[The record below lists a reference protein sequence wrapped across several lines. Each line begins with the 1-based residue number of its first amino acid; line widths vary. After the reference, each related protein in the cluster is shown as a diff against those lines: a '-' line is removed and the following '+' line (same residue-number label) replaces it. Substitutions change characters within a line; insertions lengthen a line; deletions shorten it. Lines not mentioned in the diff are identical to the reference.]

1 MGIQNWNQGSQQVR
15 VLRSITVVLIAV
27 FGISLFAAQANAVE
41 VKVTGGPVTDADL
54 TAGGHPNLYLKVAFS
69 GFDDPVNADID
80 LPAGFIGDSSATKKI
95 CTQEQFYGSGCP
107 AESQVGTAKAVA
119 NAELTGDLAQ
129 PAIIGLLTI
138 IEGLTGKN
146 PLDLEITGKIYN
158 VEPDAGRPAALGA
171 VLVPPAELSL
181 PPLIDV
187 DPIKT
192 IANFKLRT
200 PGVGDIDANRGDYGL
215 TNELRGLPTET
226 ALNKLGAVAKVH
238 LQSFEYTF
246 IGKGGPNANYVK
258 PFTIMPTKCVPMAF
272 LARAEG
278 ADSRPANDT
287 ENKPPHVWGPDGSLT
302 FTPKNCKDV
311 PFEPTQ
317 TVKPFD
323 APAETAPDGPAAKFQ
338 ASKPTGVTVELTVP
352 GPDAA
357 GSLAQ
362 SMVKRARV
370 FMPEGIALSA
380 GVGGKDGKG
389 LDACTDE
396 QFGLKTAGEPT
407 CPALSKVGT
416 VSFLSPIVPELK
428 GDVYVGAS
436 TSDALLREFMYVK
449 NAESGIEVK
458 LVGKTIPDPKTG
470 KLETILDGLPEQ
482 PFKSFKLNFR
492 GGSNAVLKGPDVCGD
507 STDYGYLETFTGPTD
522 DNPTGIKKIE
532 AKITTEG
539 CKTGPK
545 PFAPTLQVEN
555 GSLVAG
561 ADTTLR
567 TIISRTDDD
576 QLLKGT
582 NVSLPPGALGRLAA
596 VPQCSVAQV
605 KADSDKCPA
614 DSQIGT
620 VGVEAG
626 TGEGTTELNGGKVYL
641 TEGIDGS
648 VAGLGIVVNAKVG
661 PVDLGK
667 SVIIGKMNTRPD
679 LGIDLEVAETP
690 TIVNGVPLYLRKM
703 DINVSKPGFLFNA
716 SSCAPAETKVS
727 FTSQEGA
734 TNTATAP
741 YQLTDCDKLKFDP
754 QMTARFTGTAKSPGF
769 STQIRGTEG
778 ESTLRDT
785 EITLPAGAT
794 VSGLSALK
802 LACPRAD
809 YDANAC
815 KPTALVG
822 NVRAETSLL
831 PLPLTGPVTLI
842 ENGVLPALGIKLR
855 GAISFDLIVEN
866 QVEVGTG
873 RLISV
878 IKGVPDSP
886 ISNFELN
893 LSPNSLLAGLD
904 TICTTPQVADGKFVA
919 YSGAVVSK
927 KVNVDAGAICDGPV
941 NGAAV
946 VKATLKGVKKG
957 KKPALRITLGG
968 KNKANPRITSAKVT
982 LPSTLKIVRSELG
995 GNARAVLAGV
1005 AAKDLK
1011 LSGKSLSV
1019 KAAKA
1024 GDKSVVMTIDN
1035 GALKNAG
1042 VKVGK
1047 RVKLKVSYT
1056 QAGSTKV
1063 KTITVSVTPTK

>member
-41 VKVTGGPVTDADL
+41 VKVTGGPTSDADL
-54 TAGGHPNLYLKVAFS
+54 TAGGHPNLFLKVAFS
-69 GFDDPVNADID
+69 GFDDPANADID
-80 LPAGFIGDSSATKKI
+80 LPAGFIGDSSATKAI
-95 CTQEQFYGSGCP
+95 CTQEDFYGKGCP
-107 AESQVGTAKAVA
+107 ADSQVGTALAVA
-119 NAELTGDLAQ
+119 DAELEGDLAS
-129 PAIIGLLTI
+129 PAVLGLLKI

-146 PLDLEITGKIYN
+146 PLHLEITGKIYN
-158 VEPDAGRPAALGA
+158 VVPDKGRPAALGA
-171 VLVPPAELSL
+171 VLTPPAELSL

-226 ALNKLGAVAKVH
+226 ALNKLGLMAKVH
-238 LQSFEYTF
+238 LRSFEYTF

-258 PFTIMPTKCVPMAF
+258 PFTIMPTKCVPMDF

-278 ADSRPANDT
+278 TSSRPAGDT
-287 ENKPPHVWGPDGSLT
+287 ENKPPHTWGPDGKLT
-302 FTPKNCKDV
+302 FTPTHCDKV

-323 APAETAPDGPAAKFQ
+323 APATTAPAGPPANFK

-352 GPDAA
+352 GPDAG

-362 SMVKRARV
+362 SMVKSARV

-380 GVGGKDGKG
+380 GVGGHDGKG
-389 LDACTDE
+389 LDACTDA
-396 QFGLKTAGEPT
+396 QFGLKTAGKPT
-407 CPALSKVGT
+407 CPELSKVGT
-416 VSFLSPIVPELK
+416 VSFLSPIVPELT
-428 GDVYVGAS
+428 GDVYVGSS
-436 TSDALLREFMYVK
+436 TSDALLREFMYVR
-449 NAESGIEVK
+449 NESAGIEVK

-492 GGSNAVLKGPDVCGD
+492 GGSNAVLKGPDVCGEK
-507 STDYGYLETFTGPTD
+507 TDFGYLTTFTGPTET
-522 DNPTGIKKIE
+522 NPTGVKKIE
-532 AKITTEG
+532 ASIKTEG
-539 CKTGPK
+539 CKEGPK
-545 PFAPTLQVEN
+545 PFAPTLLVEN
-555 GSLVAG
+555 GSLAAG

-567 TIISRTDDD
+567 TLISRTDDD
-576 QLLKGT
+576 QLIKGT
-582 NVSLPPGALGRLAA
+582 NVSLPPGALGRLNG
-596 VPQCSVAQV
+596 VPQCPLATV
-605 KADSDKCPA
+605 KANGNNCPA

-626 TGEGTTELNGGKVYL
+626 TGDGTTELTGNVYL

-648 VAGLGIVVNAKVG
+648 IAGLGIVVNAAVG
-661 PVDLGK
+661 PVDLGQ
-667 SVIIGKMNTRPD
+667 SVIVGKMNTRPD

-690 TIVNGVPLYLRKM
+690 TIVNGVPLYLRKL
-703 DINVSKPGFLFNA
+703 DIRVSKPGFLFNA
-716 SSCAPAETKVS
+716 SSCSPAETKVT

-734 TNTATAP
+734 TASASAP

-754 QMTARFTGTAKSPGF
+754 QMTAKFTGTAKSPGF
-769 STQIRGTEG
+769 TTQIRGTDG

-785 EITLPAGAT
+785 ELTLPAGAT

-809 YDANAC
+809 YDAGNC
-815 KPTALVG
+815 KPEALVG

-842 ENGVLPALGIKLR
+842 QNGVLPALGIKLR

-904 TICTTPQVADGKFVA
+904 TICTAPQVADGKFTA

-927 KVNVDAGAICDGPV
+927 KVNVDSSAICKGPV
-941 NGAAV
+941 GASVTA
-946 VKATLKGVKKG
+946 KATLKGVKKG
-957 KKPALRITLGG
+957 KKPALRVTLGAKSG
-968 KNKANPRITSAKVT
+968 NPRITSAKVT

-1011 LSGKSLSV
+1011 LSGKSFSV

-1024 GDKSVVMTIDN
+1024 GDKSVVITIDN

-1063 KTITVSVTPTK
+1063 KTITVSATATK

>member
-15 VLRSITVVLIAV
+15 VLRSITVVLIAI
-27 FGISLFAAQANAVE
+27 FGIGVFAASASAVE
-41 VKVTGGPVTDADL
+41 VKITGGPKTDADL
-54 TAGGHPNLYLKVAFS
+54 KAGGHPDLFLKIAFS

-80 LPAGFIGDSSATKKI
+80 LPAGFIGDSSATKAI
-95 CTQEQFYGSGCP
+95 CTQDQLQANNCP
-107 AESQVGTAKAVA
+107 ADSQVGTALAVA
-119 NAELTGDLAQ
+119 DAELTGDLAQ
-129 PAIIGLLTI
+129 PAILALLQIIGA
-138 IEGLTGKN
+138 LTGKD
-146 PLDLEITGKIYN
+146 PLHLEIPGKIYN
-158 VEPDAGRPAALGA
+158 VEPDPGRPAALGA
-171 VLVPPAELSL
+171 VLVSPLSA
-181 PPLIDV
+181 PPLIDTP
-187 DPIKT
+187 PIIT
-192 IANFKLRT
+192 VANFKLRT

-215 TNELRGLPTET
+215 TNELRNLPTE
-226 ALNKLGAVAKVH
+226 ASLNSFGAKAKVH
-238 LQSFEYTF
+238 LRSFEYTF
-246 IGKGGPNANYVK
+246 LGTKGPNNNYVK
-258 PFTIMPTKCVPMAF
+258 PFTIMPTKCVPMSF

-278 ADSRPANDT
+278 ADSRPAGDT
-287 ENKPPHVWGPDGSLT
+287 ENKPPYAWGPDGSLT
-302 FTPKNCKDV
+302 FTPKQCDKV
-311 PFEPTQ
+311 PFEPKQ

-323 APAETAPDGPAAKFQ
+323 APAETAPDGPAAKFK

-357 GSLAQ
+357 GSTAQ

-380 GVGGKDGKG
+380 GVGGKNGTG

-396 QFGLKTAGEPT
+396 QFGLKSAGEPT

-428 GDVYVGAS
+428 GDVYVGQS

-449 NAESGIEVK
+449 NEASGIEVK

-507 STDYGYLETFTGPTD
+507 STDYGYLETFTGPTET
-522 DNPTGIKKIE
+522 NPTGIKKIE
-532 AKITTEG
+532 ATITTDG

-545 PFAPTLQVEN
+545 PFAPTLVAEN
-555 GSLVAG
+555 GSNVAG

-605 KADSDKCPA
+605 KADAEKCPA
-614 DSQIGT
+614 DSLIGS

-626 TGEGTTELNGGKVYL
+626 TGDGTTELKGGKVYL

-667 SVIIGKMNTRPD
+667 SVIIGKMNARAD

-703 DINVSKPGFLFNA
+703 DILINKPGFLFNA
-716 SSCAPAETKVS
+716 SSCAPAEIKVG

-734 TNTATAP
+734 TASATAP
-741 YQLTDCDKLKFDP
+741 YNLTDCDKLKFDP
-754 QMTARFTGTAKSPGF
+754 QMTARLTGNAKTPGF
-769 STQIRGTEG
+769 TTQVRGTDG
-778 ESTLRDT
+778 ESTLKDT
-785 EITLPAGAT
+785 ELTLPAGLSVA
-794 VSGLSALK
+794 GLAALK
-802 LACPRAD
+802 NSCPKAD
-809 YDANAC
+809 YDAGNC
-815 KPTALVG
+815 KESNVVG
-822 NVRAETSLL
+822 DVRAETSLL
-831 PLPLTGPVTLI
+831 PLPLTGPVTLLSLP
-842 ENGVLPALGIKLR
+842 GDPLPALGVKLR
-855 GAISFDLIVEN
+855 GAINFDLIVLN
-866 QVEVGTG
+866 RVEKNA
-873 RLISV
+873 RLTSV
-878 IKGVPDSP
+878 IAGVPDSP
-886 ISNFELN
+886 ISNFQLN
-893 LSPNSLLAGLD
+893 LKPDSLLAGSKTLCSD
-904 TICTTPQVADGKFVA
+904 PQTAEGKFTA
-919 YSGAVVSK
+919 YSGAVSSK
-927 KVNVDAGAICDGPV
+927 SVTVDTSAVCGNVGPESVAI
-941 NGAAV
+941 
-946 VKATLKGVKKG
+946 KATLKGTKKG
-957 KKPALRITLGG
+957 KKPALRVSLTG
-968 KNKANPRITSAKVT
+968 KNNPRITSAKVT
-982 LPSTLKIVRSELG
+982 LPSTLKIVRRELG

-1005 AAKDLK
+1005 AAKDLT
-1011 LSGKSLSV
+1011 LSGRSLSV

-1024 GDKSVVMTIDN
+1024 GDKSIVMTIDN

-1047 RVKLKVSYT
+1047 VVKLKVSYT

-1063 KTITVSVTPTK
+1063 RTITVSVRAAK

>member
-1 MGIQNWNQGSQQVR
+1 MR

-41 VKVTGGPVTDADL
+41 VKVTGGPKTDADL
-54 TAGGHPNLYLKVAFS
+54 KAGGHPDLFLKVEFS

-80 LPAGFIGDSSATKKI
+80 LPAGFIGDSSATKAI
-95 CTQEQFYGSGCP
+95 CTQDELEANNCP
-107 AESQVGTAKAVA
+107 ADSQVGTALAVA
-119 NAELTGDLAQ
+119 DAELTGDLNQ
-129 PAIIGLLTI
+129 PAILALLQI
-138 IEGLTGKN
+138 LGALTGKD
-146 PLDLEITGKIYN
+146 PLHLEIPGKIYN

-171 VLVPPAELSL
+171 VLVSPLSA
-181 PPLIDV
+181 PPLIDTP
-187 DPIKT
+187 PIT
-192 IANFKLRT
+192 TVANFKLRT

-215 TNELRGLPTET
+215 TNELRGLPTE
-226 ALNKLGAVAKVH
+226 ADLNAFGAKAKVH
-238 LQSFEYTF
+238 LRSFEYTF
-246 IGKGGPNANYVK
+246 KGTGGPNNNYVK

-278 ADSRPANDT
+278 ADSRPAGDT
-287 ENKPPHVWGPDGSLT
+287 ENKPPHTWGPDGSLT
-302 FTPKNCKDV
+302 FTPKDCKDV

-323 APAETAPDGPAAKFQ
+323 APAKTAPDGPAANFQ

-352 GPDAA
+352 GPDAG
-357 GSLAQ
+357 GSTAQ

-370 FMPEGIALSA
+370 FMPEGISLSA

-428 GDVYVGAS
+428 GDVYVGVS
-436 TSDALLREFMYVK
+436 TSDALLREFMYVEDP
-449 NAESGIEVK
+449 ATGIEVK

-716 SSCAPAETKVS
+716 SSCAPSETKVS
-727 FTSQEGA
+727 FTSQEGG

-754 QMTARFTGTAKSPGF
+754 QMTAKFTGTAKSPGF
-769 STQIRGTEG
+769 STQIRGTDG

-802 LACPRAD
+802 LACPRSD
-809 YDANAC
+809 YEANNC
-815 KPTALVG
+815 QPGALVG

-873 RLISV
+873 RLISI

-919 YSGAVVSK
+919 YSGPVVSK
-927 KVNVDAGAICDGPV
+927 KVNVDASAICNNVGPASV
-941 NGAAV
+941 A
-946 VKATLKGVKKG
+946 VKASLKGAKKG
-957 KKPALRITLGG
+957 KKPALRVSLTAKSG
-968 KNKANPRITSAKVT
+968 NPRITSAKVT

-995 GNARAVLAGV
+995 GNARAILASV

-1011 LSGKSLSV
+1011 LSGRSLSV

-1035 GALKNAG
+1035 GALRNAG

-1047 RVKLKVSYT
+1047 VVKLKVSYT
-1056 QAGSTKV
+1056 QAGSTKI
-1063 KTITVSVTPTK
+1063 KSITVSVRATK